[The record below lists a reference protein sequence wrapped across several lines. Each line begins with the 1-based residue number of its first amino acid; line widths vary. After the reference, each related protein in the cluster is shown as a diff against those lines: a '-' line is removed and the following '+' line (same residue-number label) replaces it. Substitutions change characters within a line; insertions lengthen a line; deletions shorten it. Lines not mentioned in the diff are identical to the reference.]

1 MVPTPFANLRA
12 LTPET
17 YHWFALW
24 FFGENHVNRI
34 FRPLVF
40 ILATVY
46 FVVDAVFLT
55 VAKPI
60 ADWLADR
67 RIFDSSRDWIVSL
80 RPYPTL
86 ALFAVPLIVLEPIKP
101 VAAYLGAT
109 GHVMTG
115 VAIFVVGEILKLVLV
130 ERLFTVSRD
139 KLMSIAAFAWAYGQ
153 YRQIGDRL
161 ESTESWQAM
170 RRWSKIVLYT
180 VRIYLLQLK
189 SFQRAARISFQSR

>member
-1 MVPTPFANLRA
+1 MVPTVFANLRP
-12 LTPET
+12 LTSET
-17 YHWFALW
+17 YQWFALW

-40 ILATVY
+40 ILAAIY

-60 ADWLADR
+60 ADWLAGR
-67 RIFDSSRDWIVSL
+67 RLFDDSRDWIVSL

-86 ALFAVPLIVLEPIKP
+86 ALFAVPLVVLEPIKP

-115 VAIFVVGEILKLVLV
+115 VAIFVVAEILKLILV

-139 KLMSIAAFAWAYGQ
+139 KLMSIAAFAWTYGQ
-153 YRQIGDRL
+153 YQQMRGWL
-161 ESTESWQAM
+161 ESTEAWQSV
-170 RRWSKIVLYT
+170 RRWSKIALYT
-180 VRIYLLQLK
+180 VRIYLLQFK
-189 SFQRAARISFQSR
+189 SFQKPARISFQSR